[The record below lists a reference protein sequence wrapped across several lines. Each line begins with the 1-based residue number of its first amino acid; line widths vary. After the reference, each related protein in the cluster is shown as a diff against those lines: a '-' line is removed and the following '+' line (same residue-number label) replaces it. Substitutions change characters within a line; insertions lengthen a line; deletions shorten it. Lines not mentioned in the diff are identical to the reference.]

1 MGLLYNLVYRY
12 KCLCDYGPHS
22 LHWQHRHKDL
32 HISHFDMLE
41 LLDILGL
48 SNIHRACI
56 LHMGYL
62 CDPEDTDI

>member
-1 MGLLYNLVYRY
+1 MGLLCNLVYRY
-12 KCLCDYGPHS
+12 KCLCDYGPHN

-48 SNIHRACI
+48 SNTHRACI
-56 LHMGYL
+56 LHKGYL